1 VKFVYLSPESELT
14 MERFQNMLESEI
26 YQESVIGVAVDEVQ
40 FVTDWSSSSNKILQL
55 FVLFVWGNF
64 VTLIILI
71 MPF

>member
-1 VKFVYLSPESELT
+1 MKFVYLSPESELT